1 MSSGCRY
8 KLSNDARH
16 SMIFF
21 GRICLHAAPA
31 NQSRQSPVVTLLVV
45 LQNAKTTS
53 YACSTHSD
61 TCEIYETLNPEIINP
76 THTGAEQQTI
86 PACVTGVCRHCSHAN
101 PAATHLSQTTQVR
114 LYLALNLG
122 FAGSRRRFFL
132 YLIFFKVLLILIR
145 LRDRLR

>member
-1 MSSGCRY
+1 MSSGCSY

-21 GRICLHAAPA
+21 GRICLQAAPA

-45 LQNAKTTS
+45 LQNSKTTS

-61 TCEIYETLNPEIINP
+61 TCEIYETMDQPIQGLSNKQFLLVSQVS
-76 THTGAEQQTI
+76 AQ
-86 PACVTGVCRHCSHAN
+86 HCSHAI